1 MPFPRGMFFRS
12 VLGAALVYGALA
24 CEPGTD
30 DGRPANGVE
39 GKLLA
44 RSAALWPMT
53 GGTVPVQ
60 VCWAPA
66 MLGTTYPV
74 ASLAPDAA
82 AAIAAHQAWVRAAV
96 EREWNGRTVVQFVG
110 WGDCVAGTSDV
121 RLVPIDSG
129 ARVSCQTSQGQACA
143 EYLGRELSGGKSVY
157 LNMLF
162 GDEVIYSSRYQ
173 QSHAGGAYVSAQD
186 LSYWW
191 LPQACFDDLRYAWST
206 NNTLTKHRVDI
217 TNAANRAA
225 FDQIYQDCL
234 AFSAIHEFGHAAGFA
249 HELQRT
255 DAPTTN
261 PNDGVACQV
270 GGAPDVRYVA
280 DTPLGPYDPQSIMNY
295 CRTDNTPTLS
305 AEDVEQTNLVYGGGA
320 GGVNGQ
326 AGAGGH
332 QGGGGAGGR
341 GGGPAGGNG
350 GSRGDTGG
358 AGGAGGAGG
367 RNASGGSGQAGTRGP
382 SSGGSASGGAP
393 ASQGGAGPDAGSDAA
408 GTGTGGGTGPDGGE
422 PTGGGAGHGGSGCAV
437 MPQPPGS
444 VGSLLA
450 AVVLAAASASGRSHR
465 RRRAAARGLH
475 PRD

>member
-1 MPFPRGMFFRS
+1 MPFCRGVLFRS
-12 VLGAALVYGALA
+12 VVGAALLCGALA
-24 CEPGTD
+24 CQPGAE
-30 DGRPANGVE
+30 DGRPARGVE

-44 RSAALWPMT
+44 RSAALWPVT
-53 GGTVPVQ
+53 GGTVQVR

-66 MLGTTYPV
+66 VLGTTYPV

-82 AAIAAHQAWVRAAV
+82 AAIAAHQAWVQAAV

-110 WGDCVAGTSDV
+110 WDDCVAGTSDV

-129 ARVSCQTSQGQACA
+129 AGASSQTAQGQACA
-143 EYLGRELSGGKSVY
+143 GYLGKQLSGGKSVY

-173 QSHAGGAYVSAQD
+173 QSHAGNGYVSSQD

-217 TNAANRAA
+217 TDAVNRAA
-225 FDQIYQDCL
+225 FDQIYQACL

-249 HELQRT
+249 HELQRR

-270 GGAPDVRYVA
+270 GVTPDVQYVA

-305 AEDVEQTNLVYGGGA
+305 AEDVDQTYLVF
-320 GGVNGQ
+320 V
-326 AGAGGH
+326 
-332 QGGGGAGGR
+332 
-341 GGGPAGGNG
+341 
-350 GSRGDTGG
+350 
-358 AGGAGGAGG
+358 
-367 RNASGGSGQAGTRGP
+367 
-382 SSGGSASGGAP
+382 
-393 ASQGGAGPDAGSDAA
+393 
-408 GTGTGGGTGPDGGE
+408 
-422 PTGGGAGHGGSGCAV
+422 
-437 MPQPPGS
+437 
-444 VGSLLA
+444 
-450 AVVLAAASASGRSHR
+450 
-465 RRRAAARGLH
+465 
-475 PRD
+475 